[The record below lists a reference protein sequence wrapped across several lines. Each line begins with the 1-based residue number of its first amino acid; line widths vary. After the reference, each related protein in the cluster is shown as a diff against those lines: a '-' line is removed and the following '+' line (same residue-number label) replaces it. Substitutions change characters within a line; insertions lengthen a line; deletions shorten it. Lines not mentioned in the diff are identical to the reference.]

1 MDLNDFNVVDT
12 KNRCQSC
19 GMPLEEGF
27 YGTLQG
33 GQIMTEY
40 CKFCFQDGNFTEPD
54 LTLADM
60 TERTTTHLQRQ
71 LKFSPDEAQQV
82 AFGMLTELRRWKK

>member
-1 MDLNDFNVVDT
+1 MDLNDFNIVDT

-33 GQIMTEY
+33 GQIMNEY
-40 CKFCFQDGNFTEPD
+40 CKFCFHDGNFTEPD
-54 LTLADM
+54 LTLAEM
-60 TERTTTHLQRQ
+60 TERTTTHLQHQ
-71 LKFSPDEAQQV
+71 LKFSPEEAQQV
-82 AFGMLTELRRWKK
+82 AFAMLTELRRWKK